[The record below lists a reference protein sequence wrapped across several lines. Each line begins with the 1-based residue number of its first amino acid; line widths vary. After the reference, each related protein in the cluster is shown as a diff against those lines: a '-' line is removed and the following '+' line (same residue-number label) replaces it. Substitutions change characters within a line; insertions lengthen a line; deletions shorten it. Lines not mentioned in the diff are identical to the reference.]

1 MLNKKIIDGIGNL
14 GKASGDLCF
23 LTGTIESKIR
33 HLEEIKEKGYLGL
46 DIDSAIKD
54 MQRLLETVK
63 ETQTLLDTGTNQLIE
78 GWGDDGV

>member
-33 HLEEIKEKGYLGL
+33 HLEEIKKHGYLSL
-46 DIDSAIKD
+46 DIDGTIKD
-54 MQRLLETVK
+54 MQRLLEVVK
-63 ETQTLLDTGTNQLIE
+63 ETHTLVDTGANQLIE
-78 GWGDDGV
+78 GWGDDGI

>member
-33 HLEEIKEKGYLGL
+33 HLEEIKNHGYLSL
-46 DIDSAIKD
+46 DIDGTIKD
-54 MQRLLETVK
+54 MQRLLEVVK
-63 ETQTLLDTGTNQLIE
+63 ETHTLVDTGANQLIE
-78 GWGDDGV
+78 GWGDDGI

>member
-46 DIDSAIKD
+46 DIDGAIKD
-54 MQRLLETVK
+54 MERLLSVVK
-63 ETQTLLDTGTNQLIE
+63 ETHALLDTGTNQLIE
-78 GWGDDGV
+78 GWGGDGV

>member
-23 LTGTIESKIR
+23 LVGTIESKIK
-33 HLEEIKEKGYLGL
+33 HLGEIKDKGYLSL
-46 DIDSAIKD
+46 DIDGTIKD

-63 ETQTLLDTGTNQLIE
+63 EAQALLDTGTNQLIE
-78 GWGDDGV
+78 GWGDNGV